1 MSRLEKFIKEHRGE
15 FDDMVPPEQLWQKVE
30 TGMAKKN
37 RKGLVIVPW
46 IKWAAAAAILVTIA
60 TALFFITGKKHS
72 TPAIVDRKDTISA
85 TDLTSIAPEEAPQM
99 NQFAKMIAVKQEE
112 LKSLA
117 KEQPSLYA
125 KFAKDITQLDSSY
138 NTLKYKLSVT
148 PNREV
153 LIEAMIQN
161 LELQLNVLNQQLDI
175 IKQIKHLKK
184 YSHEKNQSFT

>member
-1 MSRLEKFIKEHRGE
+1 MSRLEKFIKEHRDE
-15 FDDMVPPEQLWQKVE
+15 FDDMAPPAQLWQQVE
-30 TGMAKKN
+30 EGMAKKN
-37 RKGLVIVPW
+37 GKGLVIVPW
-46 IKWAAAAAILVTIA
+46 IKWAAAAAILITIA
-60 TALFFITGKKHS
+60 TALFFITGKEKS
-72 TPAIVDRKDTISA
+72 TGAIVDRKDTLSA
-85 TDLTSIAPEEAPQM
+85 TDLASFAPDEAPEM
-99 NQFAKMIAVKQEE
+99 NQFAKMIAIKQEE

-138 NTLKYKLSVT
+138 NTLKYKLSIT

-161 LELQLNVLNQQLDI
+161 LELQLNVLNQQLNI

>member
-1 MSRLEKFIKEHRGE
+1 MSRLEKFIKEHRDE
-15 FDDMVPPEQLWQKVE
+15 FDDMAPPAQLWQQVE
-30 TGMAKKN
+30 EEMAKKN
-37 RKGLVIVPW
+37 GKGRVIGPW
-46 IKWAAAAAILVTIA
+46 IKWAVAAAILITIA
-60 TALFFITGKKHS
+60 TSLFFITGKENS
-72 TPAIVDRKDTISA
+72 TRDIVHQKDTLSA
-85 TDLTSIAPEEAPQM
+85 TDVTSVAPEEATQM

-138 NTLKYKLSVT
+138 NTLKYKLSIT

-161 LELQLNVLNQQLDI
+161 LELQLNVLNQQLNI
-175 IKQIKHLKK
+175 IKQIKQFKK
-184 YSHEKNQSFT
+184 NSHEKNQSFT

>member
-1 MSRLEKFIKEHRGE
+1 MSRLEKFIKEHREE
-15 FDDMVPPEQLWQKVE
+15 FDDMAPPEQLWQRVDE
-30 TGMAKKN
+30 QMAKKN
-37 RKGLVIVPW
+37 GKGLVIGPW

-72 TPAIVDRKDTISA
+72 TPAIVDRQDTLSA

-138 NTLKYKLSVT
+138 NTLKYKLSIT

-161 LELQLNVLNQQLDI
+161 LELQLNVLNQQLNI